1 MSTAICDRIDHFI
14 SWPSPQ
20 ECITTKQKFYRRTR
34 GFPCIA
40 GLIDGSQVPIW
51 GPHPPANEAAYVNRK
66 GFHAI
71 NCQVVC
77 DADMKMFS
85 FDARWPGANHDAY
98 ILRFSEVYE
107 KFEAG
112 LLPNSWLLGDSGY
125 GLSDWLLTPYANP
138 NGDPQE
144 RYNAA
149 HKKARCLVERC
160 IGIWKMRWRCLTKPI
175 MFRPDRA
182 SRIMSACAAL
192 HNHAIKHR
200 IDLNE
205 AIDVELVNQYQDHV
219 VVNYRANNRFRARDQ
234 LVQRVFTNI

>member
-1 MSTAICDRIDHFI
+1 MIGFI
-14 SWPSPQ
+14 
-20 ECITTKQKFYRRTR
+20 
-34 GFPCIA
+34 
-40 GLIDGSQVPIW
+40 
-51 GPHPPANEAAYVNRK
+51 
-66 GFHAI
+66 
-71 NCQVVC
+71 
-77 DADMKMFS
+77 
-85 FDARWPGANHDAY
+85 
-98 ILRFSEVYE
+98 
-107 KFEAG
+107 
-112 LLPNSWLLGDSGY
+112 
-125 GLSDWLLTPYANP
+125 TPYANP

-160 IGIWKMRWRCLTKPI
+160 IGIWKMCWRCLTKPI

>member
-1 MSTAICDRIDHFI
+1 M
-14 SWPSPQ
+14 
-20 ECITTKQKFYRRTR
+20 KQKFYRRTR

-51 GPHPPANEAAYVNRK
+51 GPHPPANKAAYVNRK

-85 FDARWPGANHDAY
+85 FDARWPGGNHDAY

-175 MFRPDRA
+175 LFRPDTA

-205 AIDVELVNQYQDHV
+205 AIDVALVNQYQDHV

-234 LVQRVFTNI
+234 LVQRVFTYI